1 MLVRQFIIYTHFTDG
16 KTEAQIW
23 SVAWE
28 LVFELRSPQT
38 LFFSPK
44 GVWKAPV
51 EPEDRAGRGRV
62 DGVGAD
68 RRRTGYPLT

>member
-38 LFFSPK
+38 LFFLPK
-44 GVWKAPV
+44 GGWKAPV
-51 EPEDRAGRGRV
+51 EPEDRVGRGRV
-62 DGVGAD
+62 DGAGAD
-68 RRRTGYPLT
+68 RRTGYPLT